1 MHLFSRQLSTRTIV
15 YAGCLFTLLYVI
27 FSDGFYHPDEYYQ
40 ILEFAHM
47 RLFGTPPSDL
57 PWEYQ
62 TMMRPGFQPL
72 IAYGFGKLLTSIHFY
87 DPFILQ
93 TLLRLLSGT
102 LSVVALLVFCR
113 ALRPFFQTASE
124 KRWYL
129 ILGFFVWF
137 MAYFHVRFSSET
149 LSGNL
154 LLLLVSMLMFFRQ
167 KERRHPFL
175 WGLWMGLLAGA
186 AFIVRFQV
194 GFALLGFGLW
204 LLVYLRKVSLLSGL
218 GLGVVAMLG
227 VGTAADRWLYG
238 IWTCTPLN
246 YLHENILQGHIDS
259 FGIDPWWYYL
269 AYIPLEGGILFGIL
283 LLAATLI
290 FIWKNLKHPLTW
302 MLIPFLIAHQ
312 AIGHKEV
319 RFLFPILAFAPY
331 ILLAASRYVPTR
343 FLRSKGARIIGWT
356 TVSLNVLI
364 IVFNLTIRNT
374 DIAFYHQMRELCPS
388 GKTKAILNLK
398 KDKTFYSYYETT
410 LFPRAVSGHYFLPAG
425 TQRLLFD
432 TLPDMER
439 SAQSFTEQQIPVF
452 ILSEDP
458 QLDEHFSVPLQKIDW
473 NPYPQ
478 WIVRY
483 FNFNDWVGLSVRR
496 KNLYRVQVVL
506 PGEAGPKNS

>member
-1 MHLFSRQLSTRTIV
+1 MQFHSRTITSRTLI
-15 YAGCLFTLLYVI
+15 YLGCLFTLLYVI
-27 FSDGFYHPDEYYQ
+27 FSDGFYHPDEYFQ
-40 ILEFAHM
+40 ILEYAHM
-47 RLFGTPPSDL
+47 KLFGTSPEEL

-72 IAYGFGKLLTSIHFY
+72 IAYGFGKLLTAIRFY
-87 DPFILQ
+87 DPYILQ
-93 TLLRLLSGT
+93 ALLRLFSGA
-102 LSVVALLVFCR
+102 LSVIALLLFCR
-113 ALRPFFQTASE
+113 AIRPFFRTENEE
-124 KRWYL
+124 KWYL

-154 LLLLVSMLMFFRQ
+154 LLLLVSMLLLFRQ
-167 KERRHPFL
+167 KDRRHPFL
-175 WGLWMGLLAGA
+175 WGLWMGLLAGT

-194 GFALLGFGLW
+194 GFALLGFGVW
-204 LLVYLRKVSLLSGL
+204 LLVYLRKGSLLTGL
-218 GLGVVAMLG
+218 GLGVVTMLG
-227 VGTAADRWLYG
+227 IGTVADRWLYG
-238 IWTCTPLN
+238 TWTCTPMN

-269 AYIPLEGGILFGIL
+269 AYIPLEGGILFGVL
-283 LLAATLI
+283 LLVAVVV
-290 FIWKNLKHPLTW
+290 FIWKNLRHPLTW

-319 RFLFPILAFAPY
+319 RFLFPFLAFAPF
-331 ILLAASRYVPTR
+331 ILVWACRNIPTR
-343 FLRSKGARIIGWT
+343 IFQTKGVRIVGW
-356 TVSLNVLI
+356 VILSLNLLI
-364 IVFNLTIRNT
+364 VVFNLTIRNT

-388 GKTKAILNLK
+388 DKPKAILNLK

-410 LFPRAVSGHYFLPAG
+410 LFPRAVSGHYFLPSG

-439 SAQSFTEQQIPVF
+439 SAQTFIEQQIPVF

-458 QLDEHFSVPLQKIDW
+458 QLDKHFSVPLKKIDW

-496 KNLYRVQVVL
+496 KNLYRVDITREGTL
-506 PGEAGPKNS
+506 